1 MGEREKNTYTPDI
14 MFPPGGTLQ
23 ESIEALGMSK
33 ADLAERMSVTSQK
46 VTVVKKN
53 AGQCYAHLI

>member
-1 MGEREKNTYTPDI
+1 MIAKCRLRHK
-14 MFPPGGTLQ
+14 
-23 ESIEALGMSK
+23 ALNFRLLSYFI
-33 ADLAERMSVTSQK
+33 VTSQK